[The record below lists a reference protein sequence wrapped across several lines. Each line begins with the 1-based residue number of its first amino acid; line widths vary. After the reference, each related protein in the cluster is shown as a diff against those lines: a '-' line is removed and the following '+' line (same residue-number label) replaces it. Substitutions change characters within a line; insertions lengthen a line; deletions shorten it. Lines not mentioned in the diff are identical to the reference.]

1 MGVASTRRRASSRTR
16 RTNPVPA
23 MEAPPV
29 SPQVQ
34 AQMGPPGGPG
44 FGPGIGQ
51 AQQGMDKSP
60 AEVATATVEKI
71 LMGVQDE
78 TFRPYAMKA
87 IASLKVGVAMAQQK
101 QPQTPGMGQPP
112 KPGMGGGRAPVPG
125 PPVPA

>member
-1 MGVASTRRRASSRTR
+1 M
-16 RTNPVPA
+16 PA

-44 FGPGIGQ
+44 GPGFGPGIAQ

-87 IASLKVGVAMAQQK
+87 IASLKVGVAMLQQK
-101 QPQTPGMGQPP
+101 QPQAPGMGQPP
-112 KPGMGGGRAPVPG
+112 APGMGPKGPAPVPG
-125 PPVPA
+125 PPVPAQMAG